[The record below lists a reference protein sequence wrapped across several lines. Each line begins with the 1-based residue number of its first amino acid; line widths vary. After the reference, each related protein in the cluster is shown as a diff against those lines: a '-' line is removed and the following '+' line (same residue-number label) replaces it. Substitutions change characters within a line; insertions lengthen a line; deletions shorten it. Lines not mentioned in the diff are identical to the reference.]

1 MAAVPRIGE
10 LVTGENPLPCR
21 RLVDPDTKF
30 LRFARNRRMDRQ
42 RKAVPEG
49 GLDKAALREALLV
62 FLRLALLG
70 PRLGGE
76 VVHEI
81 RVDEDAGGL
90 ESAQDLFGPG
100 ERDALVH
107 QLQEPVVGA
116 FESAGDRNAARLRH
130 LLRERRGEGGV
141 EADVPPPLAGEL
153 PRKYLVA
160 NRVHELRRHRLV
172 HEMEGGDAAVLG
184 GKRDHGVDNLVG
196 GRHPERA
203 DVRQPHVAERAA
215 VPVAALRHDELDP
228 LPRVPEVRDEVI
240 RLHHVEVLVPVDA
253 VVDGTDERLAARRV
267 EVESVEIAAGPLVR
281 HVPELGADVA
291 AAEKELH
298 PRIVPPDVFRDLER
312 ADEGSGERTR
322 HPDLVRARLVHRRLE
337 MQAERSVDHA
347 AMADLPLE
355 LAEGADRAA
364 EALGIS
370 REPELGV
377 DLVADAEGE
386 RVARPAPLALRIER
400 RSSAK
405 ELEELVGRLVA
416 VFEENVADDLDREIA
431 LADVVPARAKV

>member
-281 HVPELGADVA
+281 HVPELGADVRA
-291 AAEKELH
+291 A
-298 PRIVPPDVFRDLER
+298 
-312 ADEGSGERTR
+312 EGSGERTR

-355 LAEGADRAA
+355 LAEVADRAA
-364 EALGIS
+364 EMLGIA

-377 DLVADAEGE
+377 DLVANAEGE
-386 RVARPAPLALRIER
+386 RVDRLARLALRLER